1 MLAYLTL
8 CKMIYYSRASAAENI
23 ELSTKDQSPLYEQ
36 IREEDS
42 TSTMAPPP
50 YDYQRNTHTN
60 VYVPIP
66 ALAQSSGGAEGNGK
80 YDFSRDEVSGVA
92 GSNAGQNE
100 NVTT

>member
-1 MLAYLTL
+1 MLAYLAYTL
-8 CKMIYYSRASAAENI
+8 CNVIYHSRASAAEDI

-36 IREEDS
+36 IHEEDD
-42 TSTMAPPP
+42 TSTMALLPR
-50 YDYQRNTHTN
+50 DYQRNTHTN

-66 ALAQSSGGAEGNGK
+66 ALAQSSGGDGK